1 MSVVSRRSA
10 RPRRGFPAAAL
21 AAPLTLALAVTLG
34 VPAAGAEEEVSDGPA
49 VGVQETPVEDTT
61 PRAETGNI
69 APPAASPFS
78 VLDPGPA
85 EHVDVLRT
93 DIAPDVPGLPD
104 GVEVT
109 KVEWLDSHWANISI
123 TSPSMDG
130 EVQKVQL
137 HLARDWYSDP
147 DRDFPSLWMLGGLWG
162 SEQENGWSYKTDT
175 VRFFADKNVN
185 LVLPVGGSGSFY
197 TDWQQPDN
205 GQNYQWETFLTQELP
220 PVLAQWRTRDDQ
232 RAVVGLSMGATSAVN
247 LAARNPDMFDAVGSF
262 SGYLDTTSP
271 GMPQLFDKNLK
282 SAGFDATKMWGPY
295 YSRDWREHDPKLNVR
310 SLRGKL
316 VYVSAGNGKPG
327 AHDDQGDH
335 PEIIS
340 NPMEAGSRVTSQ
352 TFVNAAKLAGVD
364 VIARWR
370 PNGTH
375 NWPYWE
381 PELHE
386 MWPMIAEKWGIDA
399 GDLAAECTV
408 DGVFAEAVERSR
420 GTDVGECISN
430 VYAGP
435 DGGEIQDFEG
445 ARFFRAPDSDTAYA
459 QWGRTGALYSSMGG
473 ASSWLG
479 YPVSE
484 EESLSKGVYVRYE
497 HGRIHYTDDYGAV
510 AVKDDVIAAWKRK
523 NWEHGFGYPVSAEVD
538 IHDADGKV
546 IGQSQRFERGTI
558 IRNTASGEVFS
569 VQGLIGDRYLELGGP
584 VSVLGFPVRD
594 EETLGDPQGAYSAFE
609 NGLMYYSDNSGTH
622 LLLNGPLLE
631 AWKGAG
637 YEHAD
642 GLGYPTSDEVVGAD
656 GSRYCDFERGRIT
669 VDAGGVATVTRTAS
683 PEDAGQ
689 TGGTGGTGDATDAA
703 DAA

>member
-1 MSVVSRRSA
+1 MYSVCSHHRRSVPARVLTVPLVLALVLASAPAGAQDSVVGDGTA
-10 RPRRGFPAAAL
+10 G
-21 AAPLTLALAVTLG
+21 TG
-34 VPAAGAEEEVSDGPA
+34 AAGTVTDG
-49 VGVQETPVEDTT
+49 GT

-69 APPAASPFS
+69 APPAASPLS
-78 VLDPGPA
+78 ELDPGPA
-85 EHVDVLRT
+85 PERGVLT
-93 DIAPDVPGLPD
+93 TEIAPDVPGLPE

-109 KVEWLDSHWANISI
+109 RVEWLDSHWANVSV
-123 TSPSMDG
+123 TSPAMGG
-130 EVQKVQL
+130 EVQKVQI

-147 DRDFPSLWMLGGLWG
+147 TREFPSLWMFGGLWG
-162 SEQENGWSYKTDT
+162 SDTENGWSYRSDAVK
-175 VRFFADKNVN
+175 FFADKNVN

-205 GQNYQWETFLTQELP
+205 GQNYQWETFLTRELP

-232 RAVVGLSMGATSAVN
+232 RAVVGLSMGATGAVN
-247 LAARNPDMFDAVGSF
+247 IATRNPDMFDAVGSF

-271 GMPQLFDKNLK
+271 GMPQLFDQTLG

-295 YSRDWREHDPKLNVR
+295 YSADWFAHDPKLAAGA
-310 SLRGKL
+310 LRGKL

-327 AHDDQGDH
+327 AHSDPGEH
-335 PEIIS
+335 PEIIADH
-340 NPMEAGSRVTSQ
+340 MEAGSRVTSQ

-364 VIARWR
+364 VVTRWR
-370 PNGTH
+370 PDGTH
-375 NWPYWE
+375 DWPYWQ

-386 MWPMIAEKWGIDA
+386 MWPMIAEKWGLEDS
-399 GDLAAECTV
+399 DVAAECVVEGAFLAT
-408 DGVFAEAVERSR
+408 VERR
-420 GTDVGECISN
+420 GEESVGDCTGN
-430 VYAGP
+430 AYDGP
-435 DGGEIQDFEG
+435 DGGRIQDFRN
-445 ARFFRAPDSDTAYA
+445 ARLFLAAGSDTAYA

-473 ASSWLG
+473 PASWLG

-484 EESLSKGVYVRYE
+484 EEGLSKGVFVRYE
-497 HGRIHYTDDYGAV
+497 HGRIHWTGEYGAV
-510 AVKDDVIAAWKRK
+510 AVRDDVIAAWARK
-523 NWEHGFGYPVSAEVD
+523 NWEHGFGYPVAAEKD
-538 IHDADGKV
+538 IRGADGKV

-631 AWKGAG
+631 AWKDAG

-669 VDAGGVATVTRTAS
+669 VDADGVATVTRTAS

-689 TGGTGGTGDATDAA
+689 TGGTGGTR
-703 DAA
+703 

>member
-10 RPRRGFPAAAL
+10 RRRRGLPAAVF
-21 AAPLTLALAVTLG
+21 AAPLTLALALTLG
-34 VPAAGAEEEVSDGPA
+34 VPAAGAQETVVDGPA
-49 VGVQETPVEDTT
+49 VSAQDTPVDDTT

-78 VLDPGPA
+78 ALDPGPA
-85 EHVDVLRT
+85 EHVEVLRT
-93 DIAPDVPGLPD
+93 EIAPDVPGLPD
-104 GVEVT
+104 GVDVT

-123 TSPSMDG
+123 TSPSMGG

-147 DRDFPSLWMLGGLWG
+147 GRDFPSLWMLGGLWG
-162 SEQENGWSYKTDT
+162 SEQENGWSYRSDA
-175 VRFFADKNVN
+175 VSFFADKNVN

-205 GQNYQWETFLTQELP
+205 GQDYQWETFLTEELP

-247 LAARNPDMFDAVGSF
+247 LAARNPGMFDAVGSF
-262 SGYLDTTSP
+262 SGYLDTSSP
-271 GMPQLFDKNLK
+271 GMPQMFAQNLK

-295 YSRDWREHDPKLNVR
+295 YSRDWREHDPKLLVR
-310 SLRGKL
+310 NLKGTL
-316 VYVSAGNGKPG
+316 VYVSAGNGKAG
-327 AHDDQGDH
+327 AHSDPGEH
-335 PEIIS
+335 PEIS
-340 NPMEAGSRVTSQ
+340 LDFMEAGARVTSQ
-352 TFVNAAKLAGVD
+352 TFANAAKFAGVD
-364 VIARWR
+364 VVTRWR

-375 NWPYWE
+375 DWPYWE

-386 MWPMIAEKWGIDA
+386 MWPMIAAKWGIDA

-408 DGVFAEAVERSR
+408 EGAFAEAVERDR
-420 GTDVGECISN
+420 GADVGDCISN

-445 ARFFRAPDSDTAYA
+445 ARLFRAPGSDTAYA

-497 HGRIHYTDDYGAV
+497 HGRIHFTEDHGAV
-510 AVKDDVIAAWKRK
+510 AVKDDVIAAWERK

-538 IHDADGKV
+538 IHDAAGKV
-546 IGQSQRFERGTI
+546 IGQSQTFEEGTMF
-558 IRNTASGEVFS
+558 RNAEKNEVYS

-584 VSVLGFPVRD
+584 NSVLGFPVQD
-594 EETLGDPQGAYSAFE
+594 EGIIDDPRGAYSAFE
-609 NGLMYYSDNSGTH
+609 NGRIYYSDNSGTH
-622 LLLNGPLLE
+622 VLLDGPLLK
-631 AWKGAG
+631 AWEDEG

-642 GLGYPTSDEVVGAD
+642 GLGYPTSDEVVNDD
-656 GSRYCDFERGRIT
+656 GSRSATFERGSIT
-669 VDAGGVATVTRTAS
+669 VDVHGQVTVTRTGA
-683 PEDAGQ
+683 DAVQ
-689 TGGTGGTGDATDAA
+689 DADVDHPDAA
-703 DAA
+703 EEAA